1 MLNRKIFKYLA
12 DFFKK
17 ERKALL
23 VTGARQV
30 GKTYAIRK
38 IGNECFD
45 LVVSLNF
52 IEKPE
57 LVNIFEQPRDAKEI
71 LLRISAIAEK
81 ELIPGKTLIFFDE
94 VQECPEIVTAIK
106 FLVDEGSYNYVMS
119 GSLLGVELKDIRSV
133 PVGYMAVKE
142 MFPLDFEEFCEAVG
156 MSVNVMSH
164 LHECYDKDMPVD
176 NFVHTK
182 LLDLLR
188 LYLVVGGMPSVVT
201 KYLQTNN
208 MKIVRDEQQVI
219 INTYRMDIA
228 KYDPENKLY
237 IKDIFDMIPSELN
250 AKNKRFILKSLNE
263 NAKFDRYRNSFLWL
277 VDAGVALPTYNV
289 EEPRKPLKLAEQ
301 RNLFKL
307 FSNDVGLLASQYATG
322 FQLQIITGQINLNY
336 GAIFENFAAQQLK
349 ANGFNLNYFNSKK
362 QGELDF
368 VVEHEGKVVPIEI
381 KSGKD
386 YKRHNALCNVLEN
399 SEYEIET
406 AIVFSSRNVER
417 DGKIRYLPIYM
428 LMFLQP
434 SVMTDSVFKFQP
446 I

>member
-1 MLNRKIFKYLA
+1 M
-12 DFFKK
+12 
-17 ERKALL
+17 
-23 VTGARQV
+23 
-30 GKTYAIRK
+30 
-38 IGNECFD
+38 
-45 LVVSLNF
+45 
-52 IEKPE
+52 
-57 LVNIFEQPRDAKEI
+57 
-71 LLRISAIAEK
+71 
-81 ELIPGKTLIFFDE
+81 
-94 VQECPEIVTAIK
+94 
-106 FLVDEGSYNYVMS
+106 
-119 GSLLGVELKDIRSV
+119 
-133 PVGYMAVKE
+133 
-142 MFPLDFEEFCEAVG
+142 
-156 MSVNVMSH
+156 
-164 LHECYDKDMPVD
+164 
-176 NFVHTK
+176 
-182 LLDLLR
+182 
-188 LYLVVGGMPSVVT
+188 
-201 KYLQTNN
+201 
-208 MKIVRDEQQVI
+208 
-219 INTYRMDIA
+219 
-228 KYDPENKLY
+228 
-237 IKDIFDMIPSELN
+237 
-250 AKNKRFILKSLNE
+250 
-263 NAKFDRYRNSFLWL
+263 
-277 VDAGVALPTYNV
+277 DAGVALPTYNV

-386 YKRHNALCNVLEN
+386 YKRHNALSNVLEN

-406 AIVFSSRNVER
+406 ALVLSSGNVER